1 MIRIR
6 TILVPTDFSTH
17 AVKALEYATGLAKSL
32 RAKIDLF
39 HAYDAPLVELT
50 PYHFAIP
57 VSVLEEVRDA
67 ALEQLEELRQKV
79 AADGV
84 EAAAHMREG
93 TAAEAIS
100 SAANDLG
107 ADLIVM
113 GTRGLTGLKHVLLG
127 SVAERTIRVAPCPV
141 LPVKDPV
148 EAE

>member
-1 MIRIR
+1 M
-6 TILVPTDFSTH
+6 
-17 AVKALEYATGLAKSL
+17 
-32 RAKIDLF
+32 
-39 HAYDAPLVELT
+39 
-50 PYHFAIP
+50 
-57 VSVLEEVRDA
+57 RDA

-107 ADLIVM
+107 VDLIVM

-141 LPVKDPV
+141 LTVKDPV